1 MYVSCFYKKLYFCPL
16 FTNIINIASN
26 SSHCAWSACTSSL
39 SALCFVSFR
48 DFDCQMIVQWRC
60 VIICEPIR
68 RPVSCVWVRWKGW
81 GCVLSRTNA
90 GRLETVMEGERDG
103 DTETDRDRERCA
115 NSLLRRRLPDQV
127 YVRNDLAMVVNKP
140 QTIRRSVRRC

>member
-1 MYVSCFYKKLYFCPL
+1 
-16 FTNIINIASN
+16 
-26 SSHCAWSACTSSL
+26 
-39 SALCFVSFR
+39 
-48 DFDCQMIVQWRC
+48 
-60 VIICEPIR
+60 
-68 RPVSCVWVRWKGW
+68 
-81 GCVLSRTNA
+81 
-90 GRLETVMEGERDG
+90 MEGERDG